1 MAKEEKEATESLTFL
16 ALAAR
21 ARAREARARVK
32 EARARVEMALE
43 ISAVLLVRIFKKN
56 LDCLFCSLH
65 LKLTL
70 G

>member
-21 ARAREARARVK
+21 VARAREARARVARVRVK

-43 ISAVLLVRIFKKN
+43 ISAVLLVRIF
-56 LDCLFCSLH
+56 
-65 LKLTL
+65 
-70 G
+70 